1 MRLLQQ
7 REAREDLVPPE
18 CKMAHSDSL
27 LLNKYV
33 TKEFLKNF
41 LVSFF
46 FFFAIFFVNSIL
58 LLVQKILLK
67 NISFAVM
74 IEMVLLYMP
83 QFLVYTF
90 PFATL
95 TSSSMVLGDM
105 SSSNELL
112 ALRSLG
118 IERKK
123 VYLPLI
129 VLSLILSICTFL
141 ISDILQPYTSVIYR
155 DKLSSLMAEMPTMEI
170 ESNSTNSI
178 GNIVLSNGKADGTT
192 IEDIVLFTK
201 NEKDYDKTVI
211 SKSGELELI
220 DNYNYVYS
228 LRLNEPELLISDIRD
243 SSNYAFSKA
252 ESAIFYLDFS
262 SQIPSLTS
270 TSPVN
275 LTSRELIDTIKERN
289 VVQEED
295 RQDYYIDK
303 ENILLN
309 LSSIIENGIVGEN
322 EIDDINMVKD
332 RLASIGKLPVNFYGQ
347 YYKSELSKKITLSLG
362 CFVLTLLTL
371 PLSTVR
377 VKHGKLTGFAIAILI
392 AVAYWYMI
400 FAVQL
405 LIFDISFDPYIL
417 ILLPDIFIAL
427 LAIILLYRNRRA

>member
-1 MRLLQQ
+1 
-7 REAREDLVPPE
+7 
-18 CKMAHSDSL
+18 MAHSDSL
-27 LLNKYV
+27 LLNKYI

-178 GNIVLSNGKADGTT
+178 GNIVLSN
-192 IEDIVLFTK
+192 
-201 NEKDYDKTVI
+201 
-211 SKSGELELI
+211 
-220 DNYNYVYS
+220 
-228 LRLNEPELLISDIRD
+228 
-243 SSNYAFSKA
+243 
-252 ESAIFYLDFS
+252 
-262 SQIPSLTS
+262 
-270 TSPVN
+270 
-275 LTSRELIDTIKERN
+275 
-289 VVQEED
+289 
-295 RQDYYIDK
+295 
-303 ENILLN
+303 
-309 LSSIIENGIVGEN
+309 
-322 EIDDINMVKD
+322 
-332 RLASIGKLPVNFYGQ
+332 
-347 YYKSELSKKITLSLG
+347 
-362 CFVLTLLTL
+362 
-371 PLSTVR
+371 
-377 VKHGKLTGFAIAILI
+377 
-392 AVAYWYMI
+392 
-400 FAVQL
+400 
-405 LIFDISFDPYIL
+405 
-417 ILLPDIFIAL
+417 
-427 LAIILLYRNRRA
+427 